1 MSTGLDLG
9 EKSPQSMS
17 TGLVF
22 VRNCPRS
29 MSTGLDLGEKS
40 PQNMS
45 TEFG

>member
-1 MSTGLDLG
+1 
-9 EKSPQSMS
+9 MS